1 LRSSSDLSLRW
12 ELFEDLFFDITAYGT
27 YDNQA
32 EGDSGV
38 DYGVT
43 TGLGYDF

>member
-1 LRSSSDLSLRW
+1 MRSSSDLTLRW
-12 ELFEDLFFDITAYGT
+12 EIYEDLFFDISAYGT

-32 EGDSGV
+32 DSDNGL